1 MSFSFRRSL
10 RHAGRRHPICPRCY
24 SGEAKTNPGSASSAL
39 PQDESSGPLTGSAK
53 LFSDSDAKQ
62 EDLTRPKYAYLE
74 TLESQAQHANWDGDE
89 RIQDAVLRML
99 VDKYKALRRKTGST
113 SNGIEG
119 ADEKLR
125 GVHQVCQ

>member
-24 SGEAKTNPGSASSAL
+24 SEEAKTNA
-39 PQDESSGPLTGSAK
+39 GPLTGSAK
-53 LFSDSDAKQ
+53 LFSDAKQ
-62 EDLTRPKYAYLE
+62 EDFDGNASTRPKSAYLK

-99 VDKYKALRRKTGST
+99 VDKYKPLRSTG
-113 SNGIEG
+113 NAIES
-119 ADEKLR
+119 ADEKLKTF
-125 GVHQVCQ
+125 HNAEAQ